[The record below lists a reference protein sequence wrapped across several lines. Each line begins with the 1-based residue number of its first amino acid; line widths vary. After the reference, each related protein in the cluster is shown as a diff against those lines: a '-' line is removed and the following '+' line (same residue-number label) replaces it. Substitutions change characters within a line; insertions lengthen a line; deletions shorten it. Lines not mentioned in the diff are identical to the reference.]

1 MRHTFILK
9 ENQQMLSHEQLTGL
23 TLNELNDLQSRVK
36 IASEEVHIKSRKVA
50 LIEISEVAKKH
61 GFLIEELFSASVPKK
76 RAAPIPKYRNP
87 EDPSVTWGGKGRHPS
102 WIKEAM
108 EAGTD
113 IETFRI

>member
-1 MRHTFILK
+1 
-9 ENQQMLSHEQLTGL
+9 MLSHEQLTGL